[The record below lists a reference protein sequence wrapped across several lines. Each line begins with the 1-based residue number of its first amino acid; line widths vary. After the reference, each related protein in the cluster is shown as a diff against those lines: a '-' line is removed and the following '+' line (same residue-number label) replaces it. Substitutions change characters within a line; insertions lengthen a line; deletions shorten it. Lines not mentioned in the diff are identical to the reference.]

1 MSARQVRPRL
11 ASAEASLA
19 LPTAS
24 LFGLPISTLDTA
36 ATVAT
41 LVRAARG
48 ELAEARA
55 GAPFL
60 ATYANPHTVNQLRD
74 ERGFVDELR
83 RFDLLYPDG
92 IGLVWA
98 SRALG
103 AALRERVT
111 ASDFLPDF
119 CRAAAAH
126 GLTLFFVGGEP
137 GVAAEAAR
145 RLAALAPGVAIA
157 GTHPGFFASA
167 EEERTLV
174 ERIRG
179 LGVAACLVGM
189 GSPRQERWMLCHA
202 ERLGAP
208 LAWGVGGVF
217 DFYSGRHARAPRWMR
232 MLGIEW
238 LHRMALEP
246 RRLWRRYLVGNARFA
261 ARTLF
266 ERSRLL

>member
-1 MSARQVRPRL
+1 MGQAALARSVP
-11 ASAEASLA
+11 S
-19 LPTAS
+19 AS

-36 ATVAT
+36 ATVAV
-41 LVRAARG
+41 LARAARG
-48 ELAEARA
+48 ELAAQPA

-60 ATYANPHTVNQLRD
+60 ATYANPHTINQLRD

-83 RFDLLYPDG
+83 RFDLVYPDG

-98 SRALG
+98 GRALG
-103 AALRERVT
+103 MPLAERVT
-111 ASDFLPDF
+111 ASDFLPEF
-119 CRAAAAH
+119 CRVAASG
-126 GLTLFFVGGEP
+126 GLRLFFVGGEP
-137 GVAAEAAR
+137 GVADEAAR
-145 RLAALAPGVAIA
+145 RLAALAPGLEVA

-167 EEERTLV
+167 EDEAALV

-189 GSPRQERWMLCHA
+189 GSPRQERWILRHA

-217 DFYSGRHARAPRWMR
+217 DFYSGRHARAPRWM
-232 MLGIEW
+232 MTLGIEW

-266 ERSRLL
+266 ERARIL